1 MADEILYSTIGDLAL
16 SEQLSGLVVQLLAD
30 RNALPNHPAL
40 MRLPSI
46 NGIGSTTQKISEIG
60 LMGYDKLASS
70 AESAVVANT
79 ALTDGS
85 VTVAVSRY
93 TKAYEASDLAR
104 LIDSQGIVN
113 APMMA
118 LDAVISASVT
128 LRDIIA
134 NLVDNF
140 SNTVGSTGVDATFVN
155 FLDATTQLEVSNV
168 EGPYLAILHPVQFAD
183 IRKDMVTTT
192 GGAIQWNEGS
202 QALLNQ
208 MKGAA
213 GYRGLLAGVDVYTT
227 TDVPTANA
235 GADYAGGMFGRGAL
249 AYATGTVPAD
259 PDLPQVNVGEFCLFE
274 KDRTA
279 RAALTAYVSHA
290 YMGASEVLDA
300 AGVTVI
306 SDA

>member
-60 LMGYDKLASS
+60 LMGYDKLASV
-70 AESAVVANT
+70 AESAVAANT

-93 TKAYEASDLAR
+93 SKAYEASDLAR
-104 LIDSQGIVN
+104 LVDSQGIVN

-134 NLVDNF
+134 NLVGNF

-192 GGAIQWNEGS
+192 GGAIQYNAGS
-202 QALLNQ
+202 QALLDG
-208 MKGAA
+208 MKGSA

-227 TDVPTANA
+227 TDVPDVNG
-235 GADYAGGMFGRGAL
+235 GADFGGGMFGRGAL
-249 AYATGTVPAD
+249 AYATGIVPAD
-259 PDLPQVNVGEFCLFE
+259 PDLPQVNVGEFTLFE

-279 RAALTAYVSHA
+279 RSALTAYVSHA
-290 YMGASEVLDA
+290 YLGASEVIDT
-300 AGVTVI
+300 AGVSIIT
-306 SDA
+306 DA

>member
-1 MADEILYSTIGDLAL
+1 MWAPKQAHSRTTEIAQMADEILYSSIGDLTLA
-16 SEQLSGLVVQLLAD
+16 EQLSGLVVQLLAD

-60 LMGYDKLASS
+60 LMGYDKLSAAASE
-70 AESAVVANT
+70 AAVVANT

-93 TKAYEASDLAR
+93 SKAYEASDLAR
-104 LIDSQGIVN
+104 LVDSQGIVN

-134 NLVDNF
+134 NLVGNF

-168 EGPYLAILHPVQFAD
+168 EGPYLA
-183 IRKDMVTTT
+183 
-192 GGAIQWNEGS
+192 
-202 QALLNQ
+202 
-208 MKGAA
+208 
-213 GYRGLLAGVDVYTT
+213 
-227 TDVPTANA
+227 
-235 GADYAGGMFGRGAL
+235 
-249 AYATGTVPAD
+249 
-259 PDLPQVNVGEFCLFE
+259 
-274 KDRTA
+274 
-279 RAALTAYVSHA
+279 
-290 YMGASEVLDA
+290 
-300 AGVTVI
+300 
-306 SDA
+306 